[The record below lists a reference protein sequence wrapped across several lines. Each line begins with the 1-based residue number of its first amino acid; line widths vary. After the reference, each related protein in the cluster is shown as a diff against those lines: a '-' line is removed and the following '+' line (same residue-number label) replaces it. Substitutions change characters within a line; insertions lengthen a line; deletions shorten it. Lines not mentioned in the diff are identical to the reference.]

1 MELYSSAVF
10 SREHP
15 QNFLGASG
23 CVNKG
28 DVRLVRSVSFSWSQ
42 RSKKQDCRG
51 SESSRRGDES
61 SLQMRRFTTGWFRRG
76 LCRPIAYGILLRD
89 LPYDHRERLV
99 ALGSWLPSRVPAG
112 VCRRGGL
119 FRLAERAAG
128 FEDMALT
135 RPAANDNLTGA
146 GDPERLLGRGR
157 PRGLFSTL
165 RAEPLLASM
174 GSRHRADARGR
185 AESCCRRHAQSVGC
199 GDLLVLYG
207 STGRGGAGG
216 VSLTER
222 SGSYAAGGI

>member
-1 MELYSSAVF
+1 
-10 SREHP
+10 
-15 QNFLGASG
+15 
-23 CVNKG
+23 
-28 DVRLVRSVSFSWSQ
+28 
-42 RSKKQDCRG
+42 
-51 SESSRRGDES
+51 
-61 SLQMRRFTTGWFRRG
+61 
-76 LCRPIAYGILLRD
+76 
-89 LPYDHRERLV
+89 
-99 ALGSWLPSRVPAG
+99 
-112 VCRRGGL
+112 
-119 FRLAERAAG
+119 
-128 FEDMALT
+128 MALT

-222 SGSYAAGGI
+222 SGSYAAGGIEWPPQGARKPARGRSARNPKRALLKILLATSVFFKET